1 MKSQPWPLPQRALV
15 IRTDSDTDAV
25 PSWLPFFHAFEAWTA
40 QSILKVYHAKLQV
53 K

>member
-15 IRTDSDTDAV
+15 TRTDNDADAV
-25 PSWLPFFHAFEAWTA
+25 PSRLPFFHAFEHWTA
-40 QSILKVYHAKLQV
+40 QSILKMYHAKRQV